1 MKEVD
6 TKDVVVKEMGVLEDE
21 EMAKVC
27 EVVE

>member
-6 TKDVVVKEMGVLEDE
+6 TKDVVVKEMGVLADE